1 MIEKRS
7 LTNKKESST
16 EKITSRTLAAVA
28 YASFSA
34 SGTEK
39 IAICVRLVTT
49 ATRLLEAELNKE
61 SLLEEYELFE
71 RRNEYCSAKSMMRI
85 SLINNFNSV

>member
-1 MIEKRS
+1 M
-7 LTNKKESST
+7 TNKKESST

-39 IAICVRLVTT
+39 TAIYVRLVTT

-61 SLLEEYELFE
+61 SLLGEYELFE